1 MPQLDFTTYLPQVFW
16 LVITFVALYLIMW
29 KIAVPGIAD
38 VLETRQKRMSDN
50 LDRAA
55 EAKKEAEETLAAYE
69 QTMSEARSEA
79 QAMIAEALQQ
89 MSKEAATHES
99 KLADNLNARI
109 AKSEAGI
116 DKAIQDAMVSVQA
129 VATEV
134 AAAAVERLTGEAAGE
149 SDLAKA
155 IENTG
160 APVRGGKQ

>member
-16 LVITFVALYLIMW
+16 LVVTFVALYLIMW

-38 VLETRQKRMSDN
+38 VLETRQKRMADN

-69 QTMSEARSEA
+69 KTMSEARSQA
-79 QAMIAEALQQ
+79 QAMIAEAAQQ
-89 MSKEAATHES
+89 MSKEAAERES
-99 KLADNLNARI
+99 KLADELNQRI

-129 VATEV
+129 AATEV
-134 AAAAVERLTGEAAGE
+134 AAATVERLTGEAAGE

-160 APVRGGKQ
+160 APVGGGKQ